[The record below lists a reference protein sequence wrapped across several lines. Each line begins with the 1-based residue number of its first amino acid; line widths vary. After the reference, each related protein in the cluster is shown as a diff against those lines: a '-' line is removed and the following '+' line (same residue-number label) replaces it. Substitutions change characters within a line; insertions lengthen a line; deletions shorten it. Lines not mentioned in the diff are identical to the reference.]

1 LSHGETIQ
9 RLRALLDR
17 VRTRSTEPRDSF
29 VEAKTEPQGVEPG
42 LAPIESVAPAADRA
56 SREDH
61 ASRERL
67 VAAEPA
73 AMAPS
78 ASAPPADAAEP
89 AEPTEMAGAEESMP
103 SVDVTEIEVTAE
115 IEVAEDEGEPAP
127 ASSRRPVAPEPEE
140 RLAEIAFGSEEPP
153 QPLHTPP
160 PESGRLPAVPGI
172 PFESD
177 SDFAGLRTPT
187 PLLPRRLEALSHML
201 EPEAVRPEIPPSDTV
216 GEVIA
221 QAQRFAP
228 PTFVALLD
236 ASLAL

>member
-1 LSHGETIQ
+1 MSHGETIQ

-17 VRTRSTEPRDSF
+17 VRTRSTEPRDSL

-42 LAPIESVAPAADRA
+42 FAPIESVAPGADLA
-56 SREDH
+56 SGEDH

-67 VAAEPA
+67 VAAEPVAMGTSA
-73 AMAPS
+73 AV
-78 ASAPPADAAEP
+78 PPADAAEP
-89 AEPTEMAGAEESMP
+89 GEMARAEESSMP

-115 IEVAEDEGEPAP
+115 IEVEEDEGEPAP

-177 SDFAGLRTPT
+177 SDFAGLRTAT
-187 PLLPRRLEALSHML
+187 PLLPRRLEALSHLL

-216 GEVIA
+216 GEFIA